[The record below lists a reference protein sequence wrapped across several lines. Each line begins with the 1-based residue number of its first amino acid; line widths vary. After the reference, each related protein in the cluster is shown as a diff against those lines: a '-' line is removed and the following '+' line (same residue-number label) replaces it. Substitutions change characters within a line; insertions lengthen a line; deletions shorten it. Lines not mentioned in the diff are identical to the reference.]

1 MTDADDQTIIAEI
14 KARRDRRR
22 QQRNGQEA
30 PSGLLPPPSDPMA
43 VARIFIEQRY
53 TQQGTH
59 TLRYWCGSWWKW
71 HTTHWAEVE
80 QRTVRSLLYHFTE
93 KALYSDPKKGL
104 LPWAP
109 TCRRIGDLM
118 EALGACT
125 ILSDHLLQPC
135 WLDDRLGGPIVAVR
149 NGLLDVNT
157 RELHA
162 HSPFYFCTV
171 SVPFDYDASAPE
183 SRRFLNF
190 LDELWPQE
198 PEAIDALG
206 EWFGYVISG
215 RLDLQKIL
223 LMVGPTRGGK
233 GVLARILAALVGK
246 PNVCGPT
253 LSSLNSEFGLAPL
266 IGKSLAVVSD
276 ARFSGR
282 NSGPVVERMLSI
294 SGEDTLTVNRKYRE
308 QWSGKLPTRLHVISN
323 ELPHLGDASTAIVG
337 RFIILILSRSWLGK
351 ENHELELQL
360 LEELPGILNWSLD
373 GLARLNRNDG
383 RFTRVPSA
391 EEAIITMSDLASPVA
406 AFVRDRCTLHAN
418 LQVGVD
424 ELHAAFKQWCEE
436 GEYQKSSKAV
446 FGRNLMAAC
455 RTVRKARVG
464 GRTSRAYVYQG
475 IRLAKDGDEPQLDL

>member
-1 MTDADDQTIIAEI
+1 MTRA
-14 KARRDRRR
+14 
-22 QQRNGQEA
+22 A
-30 PSGLLPPPSDPMA
+30 PPLLLPQPSDPMA
-43 VARIFIEQRY
+43 VARVFVEERY
-53 TQQGTH
+53 TQQDTH
-59 TLRYWCGSWWKW
+59 TLRYWCGSWWQW

-80 QRTVRSLLYHFTE
+80 ERTVRSWLYHFTDN
-93 KALYSDPKKGL
+93 ALYHDPKNRL
-104 LPWAP
+104 RPWAP
-109 TCRRIGDLM
+109 RRRSIGDLL
-118 EALGACT
+118 EALSAIV
-125 ILSDHLLQPC
+125 ILPDHLAQPC
-135 WLDDRLGGPIVAVR
+135 WLDRRPNGPMVAVR
-149 NGLLDVNT
+149 NGLLDINT
-157 RELHA
+157 RALHA
-162 HSPFYFCTV
+162 HSPLYFCTV
-171 SVPFDYDASAPE
+171 SVPFDYDANAPE
-183 SRRFLNF
+183 PRRFLNF

-198 PEAIDALG
+198 LEAIDALG

-266 IGKSLAVVSD
+266 IGKPLAVISD

-337 RFIILILSRSWLGK
+337 RFIILILSRSWLGR
-351 ENHELELQL
+351 ENHELEFQL
-360 LEELPGILNWSLD
+360 LEELPSVLNWALE
-373 GLARLNRNDG
+373 GLMRLNRNDG

-391 EEAIITMSDLASPVA
+391 EDAIITMADLASPVA

-424 ELHAAFKQWCEE
+424 ELYAAFKEWCED
-436 GEYQKSSKAV
+436 GEYKKSSKAV

-455 RTVRKARVG
+455 QTVRKARVG
-464 GRTSRAYVYQG
+464 GRTNRAYVYQG
-475 IRLAKDGDEPQLDL
+475 IALAKGGDEPKLDL